1 MRVSA
6 LALNKLAAEGG
17 YGIRA
22 GASLPSRA
30 STLATAPGSNHP
42 TNTISVNTI
51 SVNTIST
58 ISVQEVPRTRCWW
71 LSCAPPDRTSRW
83 SRRRS

>member
-1 MRVSA
+1 MYVRVSA

-30 STLATAPGSNHP
+30 STTLATAPGSNHP

-51 SVNTIST
+51 ST
-58 ISVQEVPRTRCWW
+58 ISVQVGARTRCWW
-71 LSCAPPDRTSRW
+71 LSCPPPDRTSRW